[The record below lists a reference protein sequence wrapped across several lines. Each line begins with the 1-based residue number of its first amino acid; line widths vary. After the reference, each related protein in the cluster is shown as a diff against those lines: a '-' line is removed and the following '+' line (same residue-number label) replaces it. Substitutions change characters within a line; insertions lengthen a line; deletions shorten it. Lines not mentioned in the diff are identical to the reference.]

1 MNSVLGGMTQR
12 EPTSV
17 SVRFPIAA
25 APPTNASICAKL
37 LSSTSAVYNSAL
49 PIPTYQGNQKEA
61 PSDPSYPQSSD
72 YFLLNQSL
80 GTPAL
85 LQIPL
90 NAQISSKMSGHNI
103 APDIGEV
110 IQLGHHRFTWTE
122 DHIDEATLQNLQSEY
137 DILGNST
144 LERLQDIQLKTGQ
157 KDLFVTLRDNHSSDE
172 ILAAFWTETH
182 TVPEW
187 VDWAQ
192 IERGQRFFYKHM
204 AANFVGFALQ
214 GFMGENTT
222 TGSTAEV
229 LVKTGGFSTRV
240 LLRRLLETFQWL
252 LQVTKDIGAIKP
264 GGEGHT
270 ATIRVRLLH
279 AAVRHRMM
287 KLAASKN
294 GYFDLQKH
302 GVPINSADS
311 MHSIATFG
319 CNPIWLQLP
328 RLGITPTTQ
337 EAEDYMALFRY
348 VAYVIGT
355 PQEPFRSAAKGKAW
369 MESIEMILR
378 PTDKS
383 RVLGHNFIEC
393 LKNVPPLNLSRP
405 FIEAGTRVINGEDHG
420 NLIGISKPGF
430 LAYCQFYGLCFT
442 LRGMTLAQRFSPRF
456 EDYLVD
462 VSILASMQRLLG

>member
-1 MNSVLGGMTQR
+1 MLGDKIT
-12 EPTSV
+12 
-17 SVRFPIAA
+17 
-25 APPTNASICAKL
+25 
-37 LSSTSAVYNSAL
+37 
-49 PIPTYQGNQKEA
+49 
-61 PSDPSYPQSSD
+61 
-72 YFLLNQSL
+72 
-80 GTPAL
+80 
-85 LQIPL
+85 
-90 NAQISSKMSGHNI
+90 
-103 APDIGEV
+103 PDIGEV

-122 DHIDEATLQNLQSEY
+122 DHIDRATLQKLQSEY
-137 DILGNST
+137 DVLGNSA
-144 LERLQDIQLKTGQ
+144 LERLQEIQLATGE
-157 KDLFVTLRDNHSSDE
+157 KDLFTTLRDNYATDDTLS
-172 ILAAFWTETH
+172 AFWTETH

-187 VDWAQ
+187 VNWAQ
-192 IERGQRFFYKHM
+192 IDRGQRFFYKHM

-252 LQVTKDIGAIKP
+252 LQVTKDIDAIKP

-279 AAVRHRMM
+279 ASVRHRMM

-302 GVPINSADS
+302 GVPINNADS

-328 RLGITPTTQ
+328 RLGITPTSQ

-348 VAYVIGT
+348 VGYVIGT
-355 PQEPFRSAAKGKAW
+355 PHEPFRSAAKGKAC
-369 MESIEMILR
+369 MESIEMILA

-383 RVLGHNFIEC
+383 KVLGHNFIEC
-393 LKNVPPLNLSRP
+393 LRNIPPLNLSRP

-420 NLIGISKPGF
+420 KLIGISKPG
-430 LAYCQFYGLCFT
+430 LLSYCQFYGLCFT
-442 LRGMTLAQRFSPRF
+442 LRGMTLVQKFSPRF
-456 EDYLVD
+456 ENYLVA
-462 VSILASMQRLLG
+462 VSILTFYVKKS

>member
-1 MNSVLGGMTQR
+1 
-12 EPTSV
+12 
-17 SVRFPIAA
+17 
-25 APPTNASICAKL
+25 
-37 LSSTSAVYNSAL
+37 
-49 PIPTYQGNQKEA
+49 
-61 PSDPSYPQSSD
+61 
-72 YFLLNQSL
+72 
-80 GTPAL
+80 
-85 LQIPL
+85 
-90 NAQISSKMSGHNI
+90 MSGHNI

-110 IQLGHHRFTWTE
+110 IQLGHHQFIWTE
-122 DHIDEATLQNLQSEY
+122 DHIDEAALQRLQSEY
-137 DILGNST
+137 DTLGNST
-144 LERLQDIQLKTGQ
+144 LERLQDIQLATGQ
-157 KDLFVTLRDNHSSDE
+157 KDLFATLRDNYSSDGT
-172 ILAAFWTETH
+172 LASFWAETH
-182 TVPEW
+182 AVPEW

-240 LLRRLLETFQWL
+240 LLQRLLETFQWL
-252 LQVTKDIGAIKP
+252 LQVTKDLDAIKP

-279 AAVRHRMM
+279 ASVRHRMM

-294 GYFDLQKH
+294 GYFDLQKN

-328 RLGITPTTQ
+328 RLGITPTAQ

-355 PQEPFRSAAKGKAW
+355 PHEPFRSASKGKAC

-383 RVLGHNFIEC
+383 KVLGHNFIEC

-420 NLIGISKPGF
+420 NLIGISKPGL

-442 LRGMTLAQRFSPRF
+442 LRGTTFAQRFSPRF
-456 EDYLVD
+456 EDYLVA
-462 VSILASMQRLLG
+462 VSILTFMQRPPELTFKSVREPGSMPLSWRVALIVLVLGELATSP